1 MNSRDNECGIVYSS
15 QFGRMCPNC
24 SKPIAKCTCKKAKAP
39 GGPAK
44 AAGPAKA
51 PALPNDG
58 VARVF
63 RETKG
68 RKGKGVSLIKGLNL
82 PEEKLEE
89 LAKELKKKCG
99 AGGTVVDGVIEVQG
113 DHRDFLVE
121 ELIRLGFKAKKAGG

>member
-1 MNSRDNECGIVYSS
+1 MSPRDDEGGIVYSS
-15 QFGRMCPNC
+15 QFGRMCPVC
-24 SKPIAKCTCKKAKAP
+24 AKPIGKCTCKKVKPVPSGPPKPP
-39 GGPAK
+39 G
-44 AAGPAKA
+44 
-51 PALPNDG
+51 LPNDG

-82 PEEKLEE
+82 PEEQLEA

-99 AGGTVVDGVIEVQG
+99 AGGTCADGVIEVQG

-121 ELIRLGFKAKKAGG
+121 ELIRLGYKAKKAGG